1 MAGRGQGKGPAALKN
16 TPSPKST
23 FNAPSKPPSNGG
35 GSSTTRR
42 CSGRAGHRESGR
54 DQEGAPW
61 RGSGGLI
68 IGEELTS
75 SGYGDGVGGSAGES
89 GFSNMRGSPH

>member
-35 GSSTTRR
+35 GSSTTR
-42 CSGRAGHRESGR
+42 
-54 DQEGAPW
+54 
-61 RGSGGLI
+61 
-68 IGEELTS
+68 
-75 SGYGDGVGGSAGES
+75 
-89 GFSNMRGSPH
+89 